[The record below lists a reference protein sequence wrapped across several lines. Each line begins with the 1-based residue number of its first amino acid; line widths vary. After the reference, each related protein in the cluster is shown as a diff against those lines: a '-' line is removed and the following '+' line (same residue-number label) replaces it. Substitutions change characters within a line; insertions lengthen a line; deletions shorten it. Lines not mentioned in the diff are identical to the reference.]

1 MSNTG
6 LQTTNYFVDG
16 ATLAVSNLIEPTFVC
31 RLERKFRRIVL
42 RQQDPDCFLLKRLY
56 RWPFVERIVGRA
68 TIQAPGVSHT
78 LNFRPGTTDIEVI
91 RYVFKQQAFSIT
103 RLQRWPEIRAFL
115 ETQHKRGSRPLIVDA
130 GAHIGIS
137 TVFFAL
143 MFPTALVIA
152 IEPEEGNFRL
162 LSKNTE
168 GLNVRC
174 IQAGLSSEAQR
185 AKVLD
190 PGDGHWA
197 FRTERTDSE
206 DGLPCVTLNSLYEEF
221 CGSQVFPF
229 LVKINIEGAEEEL
242 FTRNTDWVQNTGMI
256 IIELHDKIMPRKAVS
271 RPFLKCVSA
280 LDRDFVYA
288 GFNVFSIDNIIFTTV

>member
-1 MSNTG
+1 LSDAG

-16 ATLAVSNLIEPTFVC
+16 ATMAARNLIEPTFLC
-31 RLERKFRRIVL
+31 RIERKFRRIVL
-42 RQQDPDCFLLKRLY
+42 RQQDPDCFTLKGLY
-56 RWPFVERIVGRA
+56 RFPFVQRLVGRM
-68 TIQAPGVSHT
+68 TIQAPGISHT

-103 RLQRWPEIRAFL
+103 RLRRWPEIRVFL
-115 ETQHKRGSRPLIVDA
+115 EAQHKRGRRPLIVDA

-152 IEPEEGNFRL
+152 IEPEESNFDL

-174 IQAGLSSEAQR
+174 IKAALSSETQR
-185 AKVLD
+185 ARVLD
-190 PGDGHWA
+190 PGEGHWA
-197 FRTERTDSE
+197 FRTESTNSE
-206 DGLPCVTLNSLYEEF
+206 EGLPCVTLNSLYGEF
-221 CGSQVFPF
+221 GGSQAFPF

-242 FTRNTDWVQNTGMI
+242 FARNTDWVPNTGII

-288 GFNVFSIDNIIFTTV
+288 GFNVFSIDNTIFTTR